1 MLAEFTVRNFRSL
14 KDEVRLSLEAWGGD
28 HEHPEACVTV
38 SPEESSGKQVRL
50 LKSAAIYGPNN
61 SGKSNLYKAAL
72 AMRQCVLFSSTYR
85 GKDSPLSRELDG
97 YRLDPDLSDGP
108 STFEVT
114 FYLGQ
119 AKYTYGFAADREKVH
134 EEWLHAWP
142 KGSGRKQTW
151 FERST
156 SEYSD
161 ETWYF
166 GSGLTGKFKTLSDSY
181 KSDVL
186 FLSMFT
192 TVSNQQLKPLLQWF
206 EDRFHFINNT
216 VALAPDAMKLR
227 AEEDPDFAAWAKKLI
242 RKLDLR
248 IDDFEVVESN
258 APIGNQVFFHI
269 GELPTKQRE
278 RIERG
283 GRLRMQIDRPLGYGY
298 NGVGHFDLERD
309 ESHGTQKLISLLP
322 ILYDMLRNGACLWI
336 DELENGLHTL
346 QIKYLIEL
354 LHDDKVNPNGMQLI
368 FTSHQALLLDPAI
381 FRRDQIY
388 LMACDQRGESSL
400 ASLLDFKSRK
410 DEAWCKGYLTGRY
423 GAVPYLSEIGV
434 DNLALVSENG
444 EHDG

>member
-1 MLAEFTVRNFRSL
+1 MLAEFTVKNFRSL
-14 KDEVRLSLEAWGGD
+14 KEEVRLSLEAWGGD
-28 HEHPEACVTV
+28 DEHPEACVTV
-38 SPEESSGKQVRL
+38 PTEGAGKPVRL

-72 AMRQCVLFSSTYR
+72 AMRQCVLYSSTNR
-85 GKDSPLSRELDG
+85 GSDGPLGRELDG
-97 YRLDPDLSDGP
+97 YRLDPDLADGP

-114 FYLGQ
+114 FYLGR
-119 AKYTYGFAADREKVH
+119 AKYTYGFAADSKKVH
-134 EEWLHAWP
+134 EEWLYAWP

-156 SEYSD
+156 PEYSD

-166 GSGLTGKFKTLSDSY
+166 GSGLTGKLKTLSDSY
-181 KSDVL
+181 MPDAL

-192 TVSNQQLKPLLQWF
+192 TVSNEQLRPILKWF
-206 EDRFHFINNT
+206 EQRFHFINNT
-216 VALAPDAMKLR
+216 VVLAPDAMKLR
-227 AEEDPDFAAWAKKLI
+227 AEEDPEFAGWAKTFI

-258 APIGNQVFFHI
+258 TPRGGQVYFHI
-269 GELPTKQRE
+269 GDVPQKQRE

-283 GRLRMQIDRPLGYGY
+283 GRLRMQIDRPLVHGYD
-298 NGVGHFDLERD
+298 GVGHFDLEQD
-309 ESHGTQKLISLLP
+309 ESHGTQRLIALLP
-322 ILYDMLRNGACLWI
+322 VLYDMLRSGATLWV
-336 DELENGLHTL
+336 DELESGLHTL
-346 QIKYLIEL
+346 QLKYLIEL

-388 LMACDQRGESSL
+388 LMACDQMGVSSL

-410 DEAWCKGYLTGRY
+410 DEAWCRGYLTGRY
-423 GAVPYLSEIGV
+423 GAVPYLSEVGI
-434 DNLALVSENG
+434 DQLELTSSNG
-444 EHDG
+444 EQDG